1 MITNNYDH
9 TKEIRRSLCILRNA
23 MVLLRKLWK
32 EKSITNTTKKTLLH
46 IVQPDFSPANCSSE
60 FCLLTT
66 IDEKNIEAFEL

>member
-1 MITNNYDH
+1 MITNKYDH

-32 EKSITNTTKKTLLH
+32 EKSITNTTKETLLH
-46 IVQPDFSPANCSSE
+46 IVDFSPANCSSE
-60 FCLLTT
+60 FCVLTT